1 MPSKSKTKGNTYERE
16 IVETL
21 KDNGFKDVKRAWGSD
36 GRSFGCDEKVDV
48 LADGVKIQCKR
59 RKKIPKWL
67 SLEAVDMVMT
77 RADRGSTIVVLTL
90 SRFIK
95 MIGAGKNGS

>member
-1 MPSKSKTKGNTYERE
+1 M
-16 IVETL
+16 
-21 KDNGFKDVKRAWGSD
+21 
-36 GRSFGCDEKVDV
+36 
-48 LADGVKIQCKR
+48 ADGVKIQCKR